1 MIPQTFVSSWSAL
14 FARCFVCGSIAIIWF
29 FVTPVIAQDI
39 ASQDDVKSDTNPQL
53 GFYFS
58 MRGMLASITG
68 PWYLDGYSPPI
79 ENSDDDVM
87 PYPISF
93 YSIKYNKNYEAI
105 IGWKEDTYGRFDAN
119 EKILKFTLRYNAY
132 RTKHMYMFAGPTLW
146 YFNKKFHHTKYICD
160 EYEPSDVPYISGG
173 CKEGASRFEEVKT
186 DRPDGSSIHVG
197 GLLGVGIEYTLF
209 GLEFIM
215 FSHELEF
222 LFVPFCEYKEFICT
236 GMDLKL
242 LGVHLQ
248 F

>member
-1 MIPQTFVSSWSAL
+1 ML
-14 FARCFVCGSIAIIWF
+14 FRKYILILAGCF
-29 FVTPVIAQDI
+29 FVTPVGAQDI
-39 ASQDDVKSDTNPQL
+39 AAQDDVKSDTGPQL

-58 MRGMLASITG
+58 MRGTVT
-68 PWYLDGYSPPI
+68 YLFGGWQPGGYTPI

-105 IGWKEDTYGRFDAN
+105 IGWTDRTYPRFDGN

-132 RTKHMYMFAGPTLW
+132 RTKNMYMFAGSTLW

-160 EYEPSDVPYISGG
+160 EYEPSDVPYRSGG
-173 CKEGASRFEEVKT
+173 CKEGESRFEEVET

-222 LFVPFCEYKEFICT
+222 FFVPFCEYKEFICP